1 MNQGKLRLPTQ
12 KILRVVQYDRQAQEM
27 DGTEEF
33 WVVDIYST
41 NISKRCRSFQEA
53 LEWVNPP
60 IKDKIMY

>member
-27 DGTEEF
+27 NGTEEF

-41 NISKRCRSFQEA
+41 NISKRCGSFQEA
-53 LEWVNPP
+53 LDWVNPP

>member
-53 LEWVNPP
+53 LEWVNPL
-60 IKDKIMY
+60 IKDKMM